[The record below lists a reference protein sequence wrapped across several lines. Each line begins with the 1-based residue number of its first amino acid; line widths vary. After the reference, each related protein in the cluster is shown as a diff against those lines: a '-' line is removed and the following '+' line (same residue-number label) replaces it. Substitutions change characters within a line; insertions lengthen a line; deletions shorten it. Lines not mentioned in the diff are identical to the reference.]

1 MKDKLKFFLSFLF
14 GVLLVLILLFSTGK
28 VEITEDFDAKIKIIG
43 IGFGNQKLE
52 GSVVSDINRLKKEL
66 EFLNLD
72 AQENVITSR
81 KKLIEVNEL
90 LEKSK
95 KAKKEAEEKL
105 EEYKEATLRWC
116 EKHSELIE
124 KEKKM
129 NKKGE

>member
-1 MKDKLKFFLSFLF
+1 MKDKLKLFLSFLL

-28 VEITEDFDAKIKIIG
+28 VEITEDFVAKIKIIG
-43 IGFGNQKLE
+43 IGFGNHKLE

-105 EEYKEATLRWC
+105 EEYKDGV
-116 EKHSELIE
+116 KSIQ
-124 KEKKM
+124 
-129 NKKGE
+129 N